1 MNVKRLL
8 RPIGVLVAVGAAMLT
23 SAPTAGALPPDPQY
37 TVTIKVS
44 SELGSG
50 YECLGVYG
58 TTAGTWVRTANCTTF
73 KDRWDIVPGTGT
85 WDSFFIRWSGTNM
98 CLTTP
103 SWKNYEAILYPCE
116 GHGDQL
122 WYQRQLASDQQGY
135 LTEFTPAFD
144 TSRRLTSPPWS
155 TATMSY
161 TDTPYP
167 DQEFWVDWY

>member
-1 MNVKRLL
+1 MKRLL
-8 RPIGVLVAVGAAMLT
+8 RPIGALVAVGAAMLT
-23 SAPTAGALPPDPQY
+23 STPPAGALPPDPQY
-37 TVTIKVS
+37 TVTIRVR

-73 KDRWDIVPGTGT
+73 KDRWDIVRGTGT
-85 WDSFFIRWSGTNM
+85 EDFFIRWSGTNM

-116 GHGDQL
+116 GHGDQR
-122 WYQRQLASDQQGY
+122 WYQRQPVFDQQGY
-135 LTEFTPAFD
+135 LTEFQPVFD
-144 TSRRLTSPPWS
+144 SSRRLTSPPWS

-161 TDTPYP
+161 ADTPHA
-167 DQEFWVDWY
+167 DQEFRVDWY